1 MPKISISCSTPVK
14 DIEATKF
21 LHKKLGWALAS
32 ASKMLAMGEK
42 GFFYTCQ
49 LYLSDHLE
57 HDANIRAIIDFFHN
71 KKIPLTII
79 EISDSEDWGA
89 VDLNNLSKIKITDTL
104 MLNELNSLE
113 DDD

>member
-1 MPKISISCSTPVK
+1 MPKICISCSIPIK

-21 LHKKLGWALAS
+21 LHEKLGWALAS

-42 GFFYTCQ
+42 GFFHTCQ

-57 HDANIRAIIDFFHN
+57 HDTNIRAIIDFFHN
-71 KKIPLTII
+71 KKVPLTIL
-79 EISDSEDWGA
+79 EISDSEDWSTA
-89 VDLNNLSKIKITDTL
+89 NLNNLSKITDTQI
-104 MLNELNSLE
+104 LNELNSSE